1 MGFAKIEEAL
11 EALKRGEMLVI
22 VDDED
27 RENEGDVMVAAQF
40 VTPEK
45 INFMAKEARGIICV
59 PMTGE
64 RLDELGI
71 KLMVQTDTSG
81 KGLRVHSLGRRA
93 RGDQHGDV
101 RVRSRPDDQN
111 AHRPQDQALRSRP
124 AGARLPVAG

>member
-11 EALKRGEMLVI
+11 EALKRGEMIVI

-81 KGLRVHSLGRRA
+81 KGCAFTVSVDAREGR
-93 RGDQHGDV
+93 DV